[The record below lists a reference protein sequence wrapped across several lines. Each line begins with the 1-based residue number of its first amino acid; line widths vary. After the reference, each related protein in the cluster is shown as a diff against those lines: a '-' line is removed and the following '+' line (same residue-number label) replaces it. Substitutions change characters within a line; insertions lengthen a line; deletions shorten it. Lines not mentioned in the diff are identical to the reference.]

1 MQLHMSLW
9 RKYRSYEQR
18 KAAFAE
24 LSTVSSLPCSPKL
37 SPHRI
42 TPRKSVRCTFTD
54 MYHRPNLFT
63 GDNNSRS
70 ARAESFSNGDLSG
83 SVRNAQSASNATL
96 EPSV

>member
-1 MQLHMSLW
+1 
-9 RKYRSYEQR
+9 
-18 KAAFAE
+18 
-24 LSTVSSLPCSPKL
+24 
-37 SPHRI
+37 
-42 TPRKSVRCTFTD
+42 

-96 EPSV
+96 EPSVWASNSLAQMDIEVGREMSKDCPDITANINFDT